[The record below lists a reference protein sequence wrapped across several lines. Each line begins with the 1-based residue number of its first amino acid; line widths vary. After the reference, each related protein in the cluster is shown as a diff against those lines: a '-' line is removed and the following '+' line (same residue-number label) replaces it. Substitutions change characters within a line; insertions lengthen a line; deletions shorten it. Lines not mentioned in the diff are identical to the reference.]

1 MKTFAPVKRKINH
14 LADIFN
20 DTSIRSVAVIGDV
33 HQGKTN
39 VLNAIVKAL
48 QARYNAS
55 IWTSGLRMQLE
66 GVETLNSIGELE
78 SLYNSVVIVDE
89 FPDFF
94 DIASRKQQAMFEK
107 SMRKIYHSNNILIM
121 CGLPRN
127 FNLRLGSMLQAILF
141 KQCTLSDFIQRSPT
155 EQAIKSYS
163 STYGSQIQKGSDM
176 LTMPKGMVL
185 FHEIGTKHW
194 YELDVDYVKEGDV
207 KQFNPAILQPKVKA
221 R

>member
-1 MKTFAPVKRKINH
+1 MKFPTPTKRKIES

-20 DTSIRSVAVIGDV
+20 DTSIRSIAVIGDV

-48 QARYNAS
+48 QERYHAS
-55 IWTSGLRMQLE
+55 IWTSGLRLPLD

-94 DIASRKQQAMFEK
+94 DIASRKQQQLFEK

-127 FNLRLGSMLQAILF
+127 FNLRLGSMLQAIIF

-155 EQAIKSYS
+155 EQAIKSFS
-163 STYGSQIQKGSDM
+163 SSYGSPVQKGSDM

-194 YELDVDYVKEGDV
+194 YDLDVDYVKEGDV
-207 KQFNPAILQPKVKA
+207 KQFNPTILQPKKGK
-221 R
+221 

>member
-1 MKTFAPVKRKINH
+1 MKTFAPVKRKITH

-48 QARYNAS
+48 QSRYTAS
-55 IWTSGLRMQLE
+55 IWTSGLRVKLD

-194 YELDVDYVKEGDV
+194 YDLDVDYVKEGDV
-207 KQFNPAILQPKVKA
+207 KQFNPSILQPKGK
-221 R
+221 